1 MYSLR
6 PHEHDPCKVS
16 WAMVTRSYD
25 TRREL
30 LGRDEIADRA
40 ESWNDEGVLGQ
51 SQLRLEE
58 KILRA

>member
-1 MYSLR
+1 
-6 PHEHDPCKVS
+6 
-16 WAMVTRSYD
+16 MVTRSYD